1 MNEHRLAELL
11 DDATRPEPPMGPVVS
26 ASMLAGD
33 RLRWRR
39 RIQATAAVA
48 AVAAFAA
55 AIPAFAFRS
64 APEPAGPAA
73 GHRTGVAFIATSRH
87 TVVPVNL
94 ATGRARQPIR
104 VPAIS
109 GPAAAG
115 PPIVGAP
122 GGTTIWITGSAGLLT
137 PISVRTGR
145 AGTPIPLH
153 PGASTVRRGAGVP
166 ETAVITDHGRRAYVA
181 TIPRGVLAVDL
192 TSRKVLADIRVP
204 YPYTLAASSNGK
216 LVYVGGA
223 GGLTVIS
230 AQTNTVVRTVKGRDW
245 FGLWVAPDGTTVYSW
260 TAIATQSLQWAT
272 VVVRVDAAT
281 GATSTFT
288 IKNARAAAMAPN
300 GSLLYAAGDG
310 AMYAVSPVTGTIVA
324 RWPLAESS
332 AVALAV
338 SPNGSTAYVLGYTPA
353 RKVTVVLDVVNLRT
367 GRTVRRISVPGAP
380 SLYRGNLSLSPDGR
394 TVYVEVNSS
403 AGTWHADAIDA
414 TSGRLIASTRLTGPA
429 TGAPDA
435 VAFGR

>member
-39 RIQATAAVA
+39 RMQGTAAVA
-48 AVAAFAA
+48 AAAALAA
-55 AIPAFAFRS
+55 AIPAFAFRA
-64 APEPAGPAA
+64 APEPAASAA
-73 GHRTGVAFIATSRH
+73 RHRTGVAFIATSRF

-94 ATGRARQPIR
+94 ANGRARQPIR

-115 PPIVGAP
+115 PPIVSAP
-122 GGTTIWITGSAGLLT
+122 GGKTIWITGSAGLL

-145 AGTPIPLH
+145 PGTPIPLH
-153 PGASTVRRGAGVP
+153 PGASAARLGAGVP

-181 TIPRGVLAVDL
+181 TIPRGVVAVDL

-204 YPYTLAASSNGK
+204 YPYTLAASPNGK
-216 LVYVGGA
+216 LVYVGSA

-230 AQTNTVVRTVKGRDW
+230 TQTNTVVRTVKGTDW

-260 TAIATQSLQWAT
+260 TAIANQSLQFVT

-281 GATSTFT
+281 GARSTFT
-288 IKNARAAAMAPN
+288 IKNARAAAMAPD
-300 GSLLYAAGDG
+300 GSLLYAAGDR
-310 AMYAVSPVTGTIVA
+310 ALYAVSPVTGKIAA
-324 RWPLAESS
+324 RWPLAEST

-338 SPNGSTAYVLGYTPA
+338 SSNGSTAYVLGYKPT
-353 RKVTVVLDVVNLRT
+353 RKVALVLNVVNLRT
-367 GRTVRRISVPGAP
+367 GRTVRRISVPGSP

-394 TVYVEVNSS
+394 TVYVEVNSP
-403 AGTWHADAIDA
+403 AGIWHADAIDA
-414 TSGRLIASTRLTGPA
+414 SSGRLIASTKLSVPA
-429 TGAPDA
+429 TGVPDA